1 MKAARLVAA
10 LFILVSASALAASSE
25 PPPGAASCS
34 GCHAAS
40 RAVSTPVPRIYGRP
54 ANDIVTLV
62 AAFRSATRP
71 ATVMNHISKGFTDEE
86 MRAIAAWLELQ
97 K

>member
-1 MKAARLVAA
+1 MNAARLVAA
-10 LFILVSASALAASSE
+10 WLIIVPAGALAASPE

-34 GCHAAS
+34 GCHAMS
-40 RAVSTPVPRIYGRP
+40 RATTPVPRIYGRP
-54 ANDIVTLV
+54 ADTIVALV
-62 AAFRSATRP
+62 AAFRSGTRP
-71 ATVMNHISKGFTDEE
+71 ATVMDRISKGFTDEE